1 MSRQTYLS
9 LAGAGARLP
18 IGTHLLLH
26 AHPDPEAIV
35 LDGRRLGGVIVEAAE
50 RFRTSLAVPL
60 MDLALEKEALLLACG
75 LPASQ
80 VDGHHFAAPPD
91 VPDEIPLT
99 PRMRAACGA
108 LAEVACRPGLVPI
121 GMAIGPFSL
130 MTKLVC
136 DPITPVYVAGT
147 GVTADE
153 DREVALVEQLLA
165 SGERAIHRYLKA
177 QIGAGARAIMICEP
191 AANMVYFSPKQLA
204 VDARVFERFV
214 MEPMRRI
221 AGLLAE
227 HQVDL
232 IFHDCGELT
241 DDMVR
246 RFSTLG
252 AAVLS
257 FGSSRRL
264 WEDARLVPSDT
275 VLYGNLPTKR
285 FYADQLTVAE
295 VERLARELMA
305 RMGATGHPFIL
316 GSECD
321 VLSVPGKEREILSKV
336 DAFMNCPGASCA
348 C

>member
-9 LAGAGARLP
+9 LAAAGARIP

-26 AHPDPEAIV
+26 SHPDPAAIL
-35 LDGRRLGGVIVEAAE
+35 LDGRRLGGVIADAAH
-50 RFRTSLAVPL
+50 RFRTPLAVPL

-80 VDGHHFAAPPD
+80 AEGHHFAACPE
-91 VPDEIPLT
+91 VPAEIPLT

-108 LAEVACRPGLVPI
+108 LAEVAGRPGLVPI

-130 MTKLVC
+130 MTKLVT
-136 DPITPVYVAGT
+136 DPITPVYVAGS
-147 GVTADE
+147 GVTAAE
-153 DREVALVEQLLA
+153 DGEVALVEQLLA
-165 SGERAIHRYLKA
+165 VAERVIHRYLQE
-177 QIGAGARAIMICEP
+177 QIRAGARAVIVCEP

-204 VDARVFERFV
+204 VDAGVFERFV

-221 AGLLAE
+221 AGLLAG

-252 AAVLS
+252 AAMLS

-264 WEDARLVPSDT
+264 WEDSLLVPRDT

-285 FYADQLTVAE
+285 FYADQLTAAE
-295 VERLARELMA
+295 VGRLARELLD

-321 VLSVPGKEREILSKV
+321 VLSVPGKEREILGKV
-336 DAFMNCPGASCA
+336 DAFMNCPGSGCA